1 MQREFNF
8 WSIFRSWSRLIS
20 PAVLRVWLSSV
31 GTATCLYV
39 NSKKYSA
46 WPKTSKHTQ
55 SKTKTSRWKLN
66 RWQRPSTDFASCATP
81 SSTSLSLLLTC
92 APPWAFP
99 FCVCVVSGVP
109 ESDQKHTGWQQL
121 HNQILSPAKCAGAKP
136 NLSTCAAFQHSAF
149 VAGFPTFILF
159 YVFFTVS
166 RYAANKP
173 PFPLHT
179 NPPNPAP
186 IYPDSTS
193 IDFI

>member
-1 MQREFNF
+1 MITPNF
-8 WSIFRSWSRLIS
+8 SSGPQGLTQFSGNCEVSLCKQQK
-20 PAVLRVWLSSV
+20 VLCMAKNIQ
-31 GTATCLYV
+31 T
-39 NSKKYSA
+39 
-46 WPKTSKHTQ
+46 HTKQ
-55 SKTKTSRWKLN
+55 NQNQQVEVK
-66 RWQRPSTDFASCATP
+66 QMTDFASCATP

-92 APPWAFP
+92 APPWASP